1 MKINKLAY
9 AFCAVLTLGL
19 VSCSNDNEWD
29 EDANTSSATTV
40 EFADAELSIKENK
53 GIAKIPVVCTG
64 EQNGRVSITVKCEP
78 IAATAETESAIED
91 THYIVTSKTINIGS
105 DSQEAFVEINT
116 IDDTE
121 INANRMFKVT
131 ITEVNGAKLGTTS
144 TCVVTL
150 KDNDSAFYEKLQ
162 GKWTMRVLDYW
173 PEDPDNPYVEWD
185 VKIVGYDEGE
195 PGYNEVL
202 YIIGINGVNYAEA
215 ELDYYYDM
223 DTNIGYVEIPY
234 GSFCAEQLNF
244 GGSYGYCDIYIYG
257 VNGGKVLQT
266 GGLKGNWNSEFNK
279 ITFPD
284 TTTRLHGFLRK
295 ADGTQTTASW
305 FGFSDISLER

>member
-9 AFCAVLTLGL
+9 ALCAVLTLGL
-19 VSCSNDNEWD
+19 ASCSNENEWD

-40 EFADAELSIKENK
+40 EFADAQLTIKENK

-78 IAATAETESAIED
+78 IAASADNESAIED

-105 DSQEAFVEINT
+105 ETQEAFVEINT
-116 IDDTE
+116 VDDAD
-121 INANRMFKVT
+121 INTNRMFKIT
-131 ITEVNGAKLGTTS
+131 ITEVNGAKLGTNAS
-144 TCVVTL
+144 CVVTL

-162 GKWTMRVLDYW
+162 GKWKMTVYDYFD
-173 PEDPDNPYVEWD
+173 EVDVEWD
-185 VKIVGYDEGE
+185 VNIVGYDEGE
-195 PGYNEVL
+195 EGYNKVL

-215 ELDYYYDM
+215 QLNYYYDM
-223 DTNIGYVEIPY
+223 TTKTGYVEIPF
-234 GSFCAEQLNF
+234 GSFCAENLNF
-244 GGSYGYCDIYIYG
+244 GGTYGVCSIYIYG
-257 VNGGKVLQT
+257 VNGNQIVQS

-284 TTTRLHGFLRK
+284 TTTRLHGLLRK
-295 ADGTQTTASW
+295 ADGTQTGASW
-305 FGFSDISLER
+305 FGFSDVRLER